1 MAAARRAMDAVN
13 PNMAARSDIGQQDES
28 VLVAS
33 QGTLG
38 ENEVFCRAIFVTG
51 TLAARLRVLVSIS
64 CGSFPAIPTFPGAY
78 LFAFLRSEAAFRIL
92 RSMSTGSKQQDIHE
106 VLRQQIPVPECTP
119 ADRERIAETVRAAYR
134 ARDEADELEDR
145 AQELLDAAVRDAA
158 GTDLRL
164 DNHLS
169 QRPAEADG

>member
-1 MAAARRAMDAVN
+1 M
-13 PNMAARSDIGQQDES
+13 
-28 VLVAS
+28 
-33 QGTLG
+33 
-38 ENEVFCRAIFVTG
+38 TG
-51 TLAARLRVLVSIS
+51 SWLDYVYTQHFLRVVSGDDS
-64 CGSFPAIPTFPGAY
+64 FPGAY

-92 RSMSTGSKQQDIHE
+92 RSMSVGGKQQDIHE
-106 VLRQQIPVPECTP
+106 VLRRQIPVPECTP

-164 DNHLS
+164 NSHLS
-169 QRPAEADG
+169 HGPTEADG